1 MGSRFQDNDKTKCF
15 EDTYS
20 VRVGFVFVVGE
31 MWGLMVP
38 QIVVEAVG
46 VGMGYGWVGEAG
58 GIGTGYGRV
67 GNLNLMTWAP
77 ILCLCGPVLHAS
89 VILFS
94 LNNRYLR
101 NNKEQIPVG
110 KMGILGN
117 NNNKKV
123 WKSILCK
130 QIL

>member
-15 EDTYS
+15 EDTDS
-20 VRVGFVFVVGE
+20 VRVGFGLVVGKI
-31 MWGLMVP
+31 WGLMVP

-46 VGMGYGWVGEAG
+46 VGTGYGLVVGAG
-58 GIGTGYGRV
+58 GIVTGYGRV
-67 GNLNLMTWAP
+67 GNLNLMSWAS
-77 ILCLCGPVLHAS
+77 IRCLCGPVPHAS
-89 VILFS
+89 VILFP

-101 NNKEQIPVG
+101 NNKEQIPGG

-123 WKSILCK
+123 WKAILCK